1 MPPTKHAQVI
11 HTHTHMAGG
20 QGKLAQLTVAR
31 LHSLEHV
38 LTKVSKALNC
48 TSCIGFAKFNNDSAS
63 VAT

>member
-1 MPPTKHAQVI
+1 
-11 HTHTHMAGG
+11 MAGG